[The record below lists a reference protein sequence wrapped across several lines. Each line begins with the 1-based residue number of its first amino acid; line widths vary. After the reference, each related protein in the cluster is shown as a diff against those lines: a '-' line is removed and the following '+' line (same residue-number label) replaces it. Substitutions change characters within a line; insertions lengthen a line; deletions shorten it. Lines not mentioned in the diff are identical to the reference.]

1 MWLVK
6 LVIFYKWNMIF
17 EYIVLRELWNIN
29 VYELNVIYLSL
40 LNSILNLVF
49 FI

>member
-1 MWLVK
+1 
-6 LVIFYKWNMIF
+6 MIF